1 MSNDDKPMSGR
12 VQLEQYGAW
21 VAIALA
27 LYSPVWV
34 PNFLRWA
41 INNWPV
47 Q

>member
-1 MSNDDKPMSGR
+1 MSNDDKPMSGLD
-12 VQLEQYGAW
+12 QLEQYGAW